1 MSRIQVQVQ
10 GKGVKASSVGVYYG
24 ISTSIDINTLVS
36 ELLNFFLYIIMFWL
50 ITKLVVSSFKQI
62 SSAIR

>member
-1 MSRIQVQVQ
+1 MSRIQAQ

-24 ISTSIDINTLVS
+24 ISTSMDINSLAFQV
-36 ELLNFFLYIIMFWL
+36 LNFFLYIIMFWL
-50 ITKLVVSSFKQI
+50 TTKMVVSTVKQI

>member
-1 MSRIQVQVQ
+1 MSRIQAQ

-24 ISTSIDINTLVS
+24 ISTSIDINSLVFQV
-36 ELLNFFLYIIMFWL
+36 LNFFLYIIMFWVT
-50 ITKLVVSSFKQI
+50 TKLVVSAFKQI